1 MRGTFIPV
9 LALGSALLLGCG
21 AGSLTEPG
29 LRPGAGADSG
39 PSDTPGGATGASKEL
54 CDNQLDDDRD
64 GWVDEGCAC
73 DSTVNQGQQACYS
86 GPVATRA
93 KGACHDGK
101 QRCIGD
107 QEFKGW
113 GRCSD
118 EVTPQPEL
126 DGDGIDNDCDG
137 QVDTASSCADRP
149 EGPSCSCALPWG
161 GRLAHGRQVEAF
173 SARTVPCGS
182 TCLKETRKCQNGV
195 LSGSHSNPTCATPT
209 CDHCELPWGGRIA
222 DGAQVMAFEASTAPC
237 GGTCLRETRKCQ
249 DGVLSGG
256 PAFETCSFA
265 FCVTC
270 PAQTLTAPTDQPGVT
285 CTDTMEE
292 GHAGE
297 ETFSPRP
304 IGQRCRGPA
313 CSLMGN
319 VCDDTPYRG
328 TVVGGRYG
336 TCQNWCAVRA
346 RCNNDR
352 TWTVTGWT
360 W

>member
-1 MRGTFIPV
+1 MRGTLIPV

-39 PSDTPGGATGASKEL
+39 PSDAPGASKEL
-54 CDNQLDDDRD
+54 CNNQLDDDRD

-73 DSTVNQGQQACYS
+73 DSTVNEGQQACYS
-86 GPVATRA
+86 GPAATRA

-101 QRCIGD
+101 QRCVGD

-126 DGDGIDNDCDG
+126 DGDGVDNDCDG
-137 QVDTASSCADRP
+137 QVDTAGSCADRP
-149 EGPSCSCALPWG
+149 EDPSCSCALPWG

-173 SARTVPCGS
+173 AASTAPCGG

-195 LSGSHSNPTCATPT
+195 LSG
-209 CDHCELPWGGRIA
+209 
-222 DGAQVMAFEASTAPC
+222 
-237 GGTCLRETRKCQ
+237 
-249 DGVLSGG
+249 G
-256 PAFETCSFA
+256 PAFKDCSFD
-265 FCVTC
+265 FCVRC
-270 PAQTLTAPTDQPGVT
+270 PRQQLTAPTDQPGVT

-292 GHAGE
+292 QSAGWE
-297 ETFSPRP
+297 SFSPRASGSRWTGAGCLIP
-304 IGQRCRGPA
+304 GNIYHEGP
-313 CSLMGN
+313 
-319 VCDDTPYRG
+319 YFG
-328 TVVGGRYG
+328 TVAGGIYG
-336 TCQNWCAVRA
+336 TCLNYCAVQA

>member
-1 MRGTFIPV
+1 MPATFSPV
-9 LALGSALLLGCG
+9 LPLGAALLLLGCG
-21 AGSLTEPG
+21 AGSLSDPR
-29 LRPGAGADSG
+29 LRPDAGVDRG
-39 PSDTPGGATGASKEL
+39 PSTTPDGAPSASKDKEL

-64 GWVDEGCAC
+64 GWVDEGCPC
-73 DSTVNQGQQACYS
+73 DSALNQGQQACYS
-86 GPVATRA
+86 GPIATRA
-93 KGACHDGK
+93 KGACHDGR
-101 QRCIGD
+101 QRCVGD

-118 EVTPQPEL
+118 EVTPQPEV

-137 QVDTASSCADRP
+137 QVDQAVSCADRP
-149 EGPSCSCALPWG
+149 AHPSCSCAHPWG
-161 GRLAHGRQVEAF
+161 GGRIPHGGQLEAWAA
-173 SARTVPCGS
+173 STAPCGG
-182 TCLKETRKCQNGV
+182 TCLKETRKCQN
-195 LSGSHSNPTCATPT
+195 
-209 CDHCELPWGGRIA
+209 
-222 DGAQVMAFEASTAPC
+222 
-237 GGTCLRETRKCQ
+237 
-249 DGVLSGG
+249 GVLSGG

-292 GHAGE
+292 AYAGDE
-297 ETFSPRP
+297 HYSPRP
-304 IGQRCRGPA
+304 NGVPGQRCRGPA

-319 VCDDTPYRG
+319 VCDDTSYRG